1 MPEIK
6 HFFNQGKMNKDLD
19 ERLVENGQYRDAMN
33 IQVSTSE
40 GSDVG
45 AVQNLLGNLK
55 VSKALPNSICVG
67 AIADEKNNALYWFIT
82 NSIRDSILEYK
93 DNEIKPVLVDTE
105 VGTTNAVLKFNSNNI
120 ITGINII
127 DNLLFWTDNETEPK
141 KINIDLCKQ
150 GSQDNPGHTL
160 LIVPDRNITASDSIK
175 IREEHITVIKKAPKT
190 KLTLNMSVEVNT
202 TAVLSD
208 ATFTDPFGNLLPMAS
223 GSVIP
228 LVGAGL
234 FIGVKT
240 GTFSSTAGEA
250 PVVGDE
256 ILLLDQASAGSLPK
270 DYSIKLKILADLSGT
285 PDGSGSTFPPM
296 SYRAEIVDG
305 YVVLGQ
311 ENWNVFKKAKQ
322 EDFFEKQ
329 FARFSYRYKYQD
341 GEYSTFAPFS
351 EIAFKPSSFDYE
363 TKKAYNLGM
372 QNKLKELKLKNFVET
387 DILEDVIQID
397 LLYKESNSPNVYIVE
412 SLKYNDFRNPNNNWD
427 NNSYQINS
435 DLIYSTL
442 PSNQLLRPYDNVPR
456 KALAQEIT
464 GNRIVYGNYV
474 QNYNL
479 TKKPIINSSYTPRT
493 GVTVTDGVPNKSLKS
508 LRNYQLGISYLDDYG
523 RQTPIFSNTTSSF
536 KIPKDEAQNS
546 NALQFTTITSAP
558 DWAKSYKIFVKETS
572 NEYYNLAM
580 DRVYK
585 AQDGNIWLSFPSSE
599 RNKVDEET
607 FLILKKQL
615 DANVQVEE
623 NLKYKIIAIENEAPV
638 EVKTNTAFVASSN
651 GNGAIANLFTG
662 DMPLINDKYFEI
674 SEEVWK
680 TDNGPS
686 IDNFTETL
694 SIKFRDTAAG
704 ISSDFY
710 EIAFLEFKAPHYNIT
725 LKNKIKESDSWI
737 YNNYANITSFA
748 ASNLNSDLTLRVY
761 KNVVKDQPKFDGKFF
776 VKILNDASTE
786 QYVLKGVIDAITY
799 TSVGVVNCF
808 YISDTGADTYT
819 NSLVSLVDLAN
830 TGTTGNWS
838 SNNRSAWVSN
848 ILNFNNNERSSEWFV
863 DQVYYAGSFTSGDV
877 NDSHNSPSGYGKGI
891 YKVPGGGPGGVDQW
905 YMELSFSKIE
915 PDPDSTFIEYG
926 GQGDALLDVDLGG
939 VHRGRLNEDIIQDPK
954 LFAIGSSSNPEHED
968 QNSIVSQLKQ
978 NKLFKFVGDQNRE
991 TKYIIN
997 GTVSMEKRFN
1007 YMPFTTVRD
1016 AMDILEDPLQVS
1028 SSSSF
1033 LSFGVNGGYRATL
1046 QDAWNEFTESFNRRV
1061 TYIIPFA
1068 LYQEDAPINTISQQP
1083 VYAPA
1088 DPLLNSHF
1096 LHTDGTTAYTN
1107 FIDTD
1112 VDRNGTRDGHGADND
1127 TARSILFLDISE
1139 GEEDQLISDNPA
1151 IWETEP
1157 KENIDLDIYYEASE
1171 CFDISL
1177 HGTTQELDWFNCYS
1191 FNNGVESNR
1200 LRDDFNQTT
1209 VDKGAVVSST
1219 IDFVYEQET
1228 RKSGLIYSGLYNST
1242 SGVNNLNQFIAAEKI
1257 TKDLNPTYGSIQKLY
1272 SRDSDLLAFCEDKV
1286 IRIYANKDALYNA
1299 DGNINLVSTNRVLGQ
1314 SDPFSGE
1321 YGISQN
1327 PESFAVENYR
1337 VYFTDKQRG
1346 AVLRLSMDG
1355 LTPIS
1360 KNGMADYFSDN
1371 LKLNTKIIGSYDGKK
1386 NEYNVTLTS
1395 TQATISFDEKVKG
1408 WVSHKSFIP
1417 EIGMSMANDYY
1428 TFKNGNLYLHH
1439 VENIPRNTFYQQFI
1453 PSSMTVLLNDEPSTI
1468 KNYKT
1473 LGYEGTQSRVKQE
1486 TTDVRTGYYNL
1497 TAKKGWY
1504 SSYIKTDKQQGTV
1517 DEFIEKEGKWFN
1529 FIKGKDVAE
1538 TLDVKTEQFSFQGI
1552 GSVKEITIDNAVY
1565 VENVVLGCT
1574 NIDAVNYDPLANTD
1588 DGSCLYTPAPIP
1600 GCTDPLALNYDD
1612 QATIDDGSC
1621 TYVVPDEVDII
1632 LGCTDPTA
1640 FNYNPL
1646 ATVDDKSCMWTASN
1660 YGCTDPDATNY
1671 NSNATIDDGSCVYA
1685 GPSQYSVTV
1694 SPSNYPIQNSTG
1706 LYTDIFLNSQ
1716 YVLTNVA
1723 SNLFI
1728 NIDQSGHY
1736 LTLANTYAAGDLVSE
1751 LVQISI
1757 IPVTPDS
1764 GFSNFEAVYDFAI
1777 NGGPDPNITQTSGYQ
1792 NQGDQWGD
1800 TKNNL
1805 TGASI
1810 RFLNLDQYNPSSQTP
1825 TYNVEVNG
1833 ELQGYGGY
1841 SPWHNSP
1848 DPTGLQP
1855 TMEVFFGDDISTLDP
1870 DGNEFIIS
1878 TDGIYLR
1885 EYYYPNSDPQLILNP
1900 GYEWFPY
1907 ELKLFIQLDFIMPAH
1922 NIDIKLDLDHNT
1934 ENQGDFSWTSPN
1946 L

>member
-55 VSKALPNSICVG
+55 VSKVLPNSICVG

-93 DNEIKPVLVDTE
+93 DNEIKPVLVDVKSSR
-105 VGTTNAVLKFNSNNI
+105 VGDPDAVLKFNSNNI

-160 LIVPDRNITASDSIK
+160 LIVPDRNITVSDGIK

-435 DLIYSTL
+435 DLIYSIL

-926 GQGDALLDVDLGG
+926 GQGDALLDVDLGS
-939 VHRGRLNEDIIQDPK
+939 VHRGRLNEGIIQDPK

-1016 AMDILEDPLQVS
+1016 AMDILEDTSIVPN
-1028 SSSSF
+1028 SSSF

-1112 VDRNGTRDGHGADND
+1112 APTRNGTRDGHGADND

-1242 SGVNNLNQFIAAEKI
+1242 NGVNNLNQFIAAEKI

-1299 DGNINLVSTNRVLGQ
+1299 DGDVNLVSTNRVLGQ

-1360 KNGMADYFSDN
+1360 KNGMTDYFSDN

-1386 NEYNVTLTS
+1386 NEYNVTLAS

-1408 WVSHKSFIP
+1408 WVSNKSFIP
-1417 EIGMSMANDYY
+1417 EVGISMANDYY
-1428 TFKNGNLYLHH
+1428 TFKDGNLYLHH
-1439 VENIPRNTFYQQFI
+1439 VESVLRNTFYQQFT
-1453 PSSMTVLLNDEPSTI
+1453 PSSITVLLNDEPSTI

-1473 LGYEGTQSRVKQE
+1473 LGYEGTQSHVKQE

-1517 DEFIEKEGKWFN
+1517 NEFIEKEGKWFN

-1574 NIDAVNYDPLANTD
+1574 NIDAVNYDPLANMD

-1612 QATIDDGSC
+1612 QATVDDGSC

-1640 FNYNPL
+1640 FNYNRL
-1646 ATVDDKSCMWTASN
+1646 ATVDDGSCTWVASN

-1671 NSNATIDDGSCVYA
+1671 NSNATIDDGSCEY
-1685 GPSQYSVTV
+1685 PLPPQYSITFSDALNQATGPYTQTFINDDFYNGFRNFTSWNVTLQPRPAGASV
-1694 SPSNYPIQNSTG
+1694 TEIVTI
-1706 LYTDIFLNSQ
+1706 DIFP
-1716 YVLTNVA
+1716 VPTN
-1723 SNLFI
+1723 I
-1728 NIDQSGHY
+1728 
-1736 LTLANTYAAGDLVSE
+1736 
-1751 LVQISI
+1751 
-1757 IPVTPDS
+1757 
-1764 GFSNFEAVYDFAI
+1764 SNFEAVYDFPI
-1777 NGGPDPNITQTSGYQ
+1777 TSPNGGPEWNLSQTDPTTGF
-1792 NQGDQWGD
+1792 GDAQ
-1800 TKNNL
+1800 NNL
-1805 TGASI
+1805 TAASI
-1810 RFLNLDQYNPSSQTP
+1810 RFSSQTP
-1825 TYNVEVNG
+1825 TYYN
-1833 ELQGYGGY
+1833 QGDPEWTRSSWVDDTWNDLTG
-1841 SPWHNSP
+1841 NSP
-1848 DPTGLQP
+1848 STIVTFPDFLFGL
-1855 TMEVFFGDDISTLDP
+1855 DD
-1870 DGNEFIIS
+1870 DGNTIGLD
-1878 TDGIYLR
+1878 TDGITLEEFYLD
-1885 EYYYPNSDPQLILNP
+1885 STDPQLTDNP

-1907 ELKLFIQLDFIMPAH
+1907 KLTLSIQLDFVMPAH
-1922 NIDIKLDLDHNT
+1922 NLNIILELDHDT
-1934 ENQGDFSWTSPN
+1934 VNQGGVA
-1946 L
+1946 